1 MTQMEMRKVVSFG
14 NSSFVVSLPK
24 AWVTK
29 NGLRKGDVVR
39 IEESPN
45 ELIISAREEGKKKLT
60 EITILCEAKPIN
72 ELKTEILAAYVN
84 NYNVIRL
91 TGSNVK
97 NISASLK
104 QILYGLVGM
113 EIIEETASTITA
125 KDLLDLSEVSIDNTV
140 RRMDILIRSI
150 LEDVTNPDSIDS
162 IHERDKEINR
172 LGLLSSRIFRTATD
186 NPSVLKIFN
195 TNYWNLFIARQ
206 VTVELEHIGDYLKRI
221 SRLLKESGKDSAK
234 KQYFQLATRY
244 REAMKIYYDKEK
256 DKTYRLESE
265 TKKFMKDFDK
275 MIEKNNDPNTIR
287 TAENLK
293 SMAKAIMNILR
304 NVMERN

>member
-1 MTQMEMRKVVSFG
+1 MEMRKVVSFG